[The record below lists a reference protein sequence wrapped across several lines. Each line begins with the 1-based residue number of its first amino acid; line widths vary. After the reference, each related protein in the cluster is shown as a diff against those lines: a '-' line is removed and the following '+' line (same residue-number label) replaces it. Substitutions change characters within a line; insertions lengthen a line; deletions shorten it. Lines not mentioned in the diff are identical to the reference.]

1 MLLFK
6 KSKLVILDIFVL
18 FLSILSIVF
27 YYFFLVAESYA
38 SFLRSAPQIYCCNT
52 LLFHIVNES
61 GLSH

>member
-27 YYFFLVAESYA
+27 YYLFQVAESCV

-52 LLFHIVNES
+52 LFFHVVNKS